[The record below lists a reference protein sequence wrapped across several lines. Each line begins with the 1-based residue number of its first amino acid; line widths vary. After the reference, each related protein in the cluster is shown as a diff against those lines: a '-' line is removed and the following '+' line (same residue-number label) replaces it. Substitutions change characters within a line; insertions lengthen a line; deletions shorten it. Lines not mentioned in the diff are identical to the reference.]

1 MRSSS
6 RRRSPLSSRSSAPRA
21 GARGPRRE
29 RHARRRRARIVRLRC
44 CFEEPSADC
53 VAFTQCTSTR
63 RAAEIAPCVQAP
75 ARTVAG
81 RSAGRSSSARRTASP
96 SRTVPARCAAV
107 RPPLIERVRTDGGI
121 DRDAR
126 HRGPRLPGGH
136 PGCRT
141 SELSVWC
148 TSGHECKPSRRRC
161 MPITIDGTSSDPA
174 EISAQIASAFGS
186 WRRPRRGCAGRAG
199 RHSRRRRCEGG
210 RLHLGEM
217 DPRAPLAMPLV
228 GCAYSCPVLLTS
240 VSGPVLVDVDVFRTT
255 CSVTLVE
262 GCCLLPRRR
271 NVNVTSPHAS

>member
-1 MRSSS
+1 M
-6 RRRSPLSSRSSAPRA
+6 
-21 GARGPRRE
+21 
-29 RHARRRRARIVRLRC
+29 RHAFFVAASVAAVVAVVGAACKEREVRDVSVTLGVAGRGSQGFA

-63 RAAEIAPCVQAP
+63 RAAEIAPCVQAHCADGGGAECRALEQCATDRESVADC
-75 ARTVAG
+75 AR
-81 RSAGRSSSARRTASP
+81 
-96 SRTVPARCAAV
+96 ARCAAA
-107 RPPLIERVRTDGGI
+107 RPPLIERARTDGGTI
-121 DRDAR
+121 AMHAIVD
-126 HRGPRLPGGH
+126 LVSLGGY

-141 SELSVWC
+141 SELSAWC

-174 EISAQIASAFGS
+174 EISAQIPSAFGS
-186 WRRPRRGCAGRAG
+186 GVVLDEDAPDEPVVIRVVGVAK
-199 RHSRRRRCEGG
+199 EGDCTPE
-210 RLHLGEM
+210 EM

-262 GCCLLPRRR
+262 GCAVFFRDGG
-271 NVNVTSPHAS
+271 T